1 MSRSSVQRTGNGAGA
16 SGSGP
21 SPIEMLAAQIGRL
34 LRHPAYRR
42 ASIVSP
48 LLLRHL
54 PTDAGY
60 AWNGEAALRARL
72 TAARLDAASLDHLLR
87 NVQDEVLRLRRPAD
101 A

>member
-1 MSRSSVQRTGNGAGA
+1 MGRSSVTWNGK
-16 SGSGP
+16 GP
-21 SPIEMLAAQIGRL
+21 ETAPVDLLALHIGKL

-54 PTDAGY
+54 PHGSGY
-60 AWNGEAALRARL
+60 DWNGEAALRVRL
-72 TAARLDAASLDHLLR
+72 RHAALDQASLDHLLR
-87 NVQDEVLRLRRPAD
+87 NVQDEFLRLRRPAD

>member
-1 MSRSSVQRTGNGAGA
+1 MSRSTVTWTGKGAGA
-16 SGSGP
+16 SGVGS
-21 SPIEMLAAQIGRL
+21 SSVEMLAAQIGRL

-42 ASIVSP
+42 GTIVSP
-48 LLLRHL
+48 LLLRYL

-72 TAARLDAASLDHLLR
+72 KAAGLDAAKLDHLMR
-87 NVQDEVLRLRRPAD
+87 NVQDEVLRLRRPTD

>member
-1 MSRSSVQRTGNGAGA
+1 MSRSTVQWPGKGPGA
-16 SGSGP
+16 SGSGA
-21 SPIEMLAAQIGRL
+21 SPVDMLAAQIGKL

-42 ASIVSP
+42 GAIVSP

-72 TAARLDAASLDHLLR
+72 TTAGLDAASIDHLLR
-87 NVQDEVLRLRRPAD
+87 NAQDEFLRLRRPAD